1 MIRIHDLKMPVDS
14 REDPIAFSARK
25 LGVDP
30 SDIERFALRRRSL
43 DARKKDRILYVMTA
57 DLCLRDPSD
66 ERLLLKKRARSFDLS
81 VLDETPY
88 VFPYTA
94 KGLSAEGRMSLRP
107 VIAGFGPAGLF
118 CAYELARAGYRPLV
132 IERGAPVEERAASI
146 DAFWNGDPL
155 DPESNVCF
163 GEGGA
168 GAFSDGKLNSSAND
182 PLKRSTHVLETF
194 VRFGADEDILSWY
207 RPHIGTDALRPII
220 RRMREEIVSLG
231 GEVRFH
237 SRLDEI
243 LTKESAFTEV
253 SGIRVTDTVTG
264 RAETIACDTLILAV
278 GHSASDTFRM
288 LKDAGVPIRQKPFAV
303 GFRVQH
309 PQSLIDA
316 AQYGPSA
323 HLLPPAEYRLQAKT
337 SAGRSVYSFCMCP
350 GGYVVDSSSERGQL
364 CVNGMSYH
372 DRAGENANS
381 AIVVNIGPADFR
393 SDDPL
398 GGLICQKAFEVQAF
412 RRAEG
417 VIPVQRYGDLHRT
430 VTGERVSEAADAE
443 HTARVFAQAGV
454 REICPEPMIR
464 GRYAEADLS
473 DILFPEITHAFIEG
487 MDQFGR
493 KIPGFNAPGVLL
505 AGVESR
511 TSSPVR
517 VDRGDDG
524 QSALKGLFPCGEGA
538 GYAGGIMSA
547 AVDGIITA
555 ERAAGK
561 MDVSRDLR

>member
-14 REDPIAFSARK
+14 GEDPIAFSARK

-43 DARKKDRILYVMTA
+43 DARKKDRILFVMTA

-66 ERLLLKKRARSFDLS
+66 EKLLLKKRARSFDLS
-81 VLDETPY
+81 VPDETPY

-94 KGLSAEGRMSLRP
+94 KDLSAEGGMCLRP

-194 VRFGADEDILSWY
+194 VRFGADKDILSWY

-264 RAETIACDTLILAV
+264 CAETIACDTLILAV

-381 AIVVNIGPADFR
+381 AIVVSVGPEDFK
-393 SDDPL
+393 STDPL
-398 GGLICQKAFEVQAF
+398 GGLQFQQQLELQAF
-412 RRAEG
+412 RKADG
-417 VIPVQRYGDLHRT
+417 QIPVCRYGDLYQA
-430 VTGERVSEAADAE
+430 VTGEKWSMTEISDADLAAKYPDPAPQ
-443 HTARVFAQAGV
+443 FQ
-454 REICPEPMIR
+454 
-464 GRYAEADLS
+464 GRYALTDLS
-473 DILFPEITHAFIEG
+473 GILPPELEHVFIGG
-487 MDQFGR
+487 MTDLGR
-493 KIPGFNAPGVLL
+493 KLPGFNAPGVLL

-511 TSSPVR
+511 TSSPIR
-517 VDRGDDG
+517 IDRDDSG
-524 QSALKGLFPCGEGA
+524 QSAIRGVYPCGEGA

-547 AVDGIITA
+547 AVDGILIA
-555 ERAAGK
+555 EKVASGLIESYAIK
-561 MDVSRDLR
+561 